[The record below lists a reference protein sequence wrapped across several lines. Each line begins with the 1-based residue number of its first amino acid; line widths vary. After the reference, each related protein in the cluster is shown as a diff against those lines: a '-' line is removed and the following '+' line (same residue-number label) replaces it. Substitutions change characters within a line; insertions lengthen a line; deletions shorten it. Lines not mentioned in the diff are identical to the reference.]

1 MAEQLAHKKYLRALL
16 DDLTQEKQALQLYL
30 RKHPVS
36 SKSEALLRHPEYNHL
51 LRQTFQPFSEELNSW
66 AKAPYE
72 RNPKHPEHL
81 IHKSSSG
88 NILRSKSESIIDM
101 MLYIHQ
107 IPFRYECALSLENTT
122 LFPDF
127 TIRHPLT
134 GDYYYWEHFGLID
147 NPSYAGNAFSKL
159 QLYISEGILPSANLI
174 TTYETSDSPLDI
186 STVERIIKLYFQD

>member
-1 MAEQLAHKKYLRALL
+1 
-16 DDLTQEKQALQLYL
+16 
-30 RKHPVS
+30 
-36 SKSEALLRHPEYNHL
+36 
-51 LRQTFQPFSEELNSW
+51 
-66 AKAPYE
+66 
-72 RNPKHPEHL
+72 
-81 IHKSSSG
+81 
-88 NILRSKSESIIDM
+88 M

-147 NPSYAGNAFSKL
+147 NPAYAQNSFSKL
-159 QLYISEGILPSANLI
+159 QLYISQGILPSVNLI

-186 STVERIIKLYFQD
+186 QTVERIIKLYFLE